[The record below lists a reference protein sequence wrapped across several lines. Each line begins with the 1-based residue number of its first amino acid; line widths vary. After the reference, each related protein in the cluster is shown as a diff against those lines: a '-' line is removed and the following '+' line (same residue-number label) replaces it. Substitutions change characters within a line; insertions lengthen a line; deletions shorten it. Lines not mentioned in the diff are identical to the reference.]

1 MCFFIFAID
10 ILFSVI
16 VLYMR
21 TFFPSSVSGGEK
33 KVSRNLFILKSGILI
48 FNANNTYNKPE
59 SPFFYHLLL
68 SSLRLLVLCHQLLDG
83 LNAESSTMA
92 KLACFHEPQCTIWLI

>member
-1 MCFFIFAID
+1 MFF
-10 ILFSVI
+10 VI

-33 KVSRNLFILKSGILI
+33 KVSRFFFLKSGILT

-68 SSLRLLVLCHQLLDG
+68 SSLRLLVLFHQLLDG

-92 KLACFHEPQCTIWLI
+92 KLACFYKPQCTIWLI